1 MLQGLILISNRL
13 DQTILEFPRQNE
25 VTNKVTNQKRLDL
38 ILQDRYLIQL
48 YAKVLVLVQILLK
61 GNQPL

>member
-38 ILQDRYLIQL
+38 ILQDRYLMQL
-48 YAKVLVLVQILLK
+48 YAKGLVLVQILL
-61 GNQPL
+61 NADQPL

>member
-48 YAKVLVLVQILLK
+48 YAKVLVLVQTLLK